1 MAVLDPNAPQTQ
13 QVSDS
18 SNRFIEDVCLV
29 DSFVRGAASES
40 ITFTGSDDV
49 EATVPTLRNI
59 VSSVLGSG
67 SATAAPSEDSINRLA
82 VPMEIA
88 SAPGTYSYQFSG
100 VLPTLDELSAHVP
113 SNFAGRSSVRV
124 PTSAN
129 PIESSLSVVGE
140 VTRNSV
146 VIPAFGFRPSPPP
159 LNTEIVANQTDNS
172 DRMVKINGANTGITY
187 GAKVPSAAQFS
198 ELGNLNSFLSSGTNA
213 GTGVRF
219 GLRHGTDAVNYFT
232 QSTNIGKAITLAE
245 FEGTINN
252 VTTTATLGF
261 APAMPTPTAAP
272 TPAGTSTDS
281 GKFPRVNTSGSGYNL
296 SGYSLPSTVGA
307 IGTGLISDGTNYMHG
322 QVTETL
328 AEDPRLRINSGQN
341 RRFFWSQEVDSTDS
355 DGNPTTVD
363 VSVQSA
369 YVAPA
374 DNLLPPVTSGGGIR
388 DTAALFI
395 DRIERSDP
403 TDALSSPTSIH
414 LTAIVGTLPQQ
425 STPGKLGNPLIA
437 TTVTR
442 RNNNGDPIDHDGNV
456 LRTNPDGSVIDDD
469 LSASLLYTYDTINYT
484 IPENL
489 GSEGQIPTVTF
500 VPRLDNDGNPVL
512 DSLGNPII
520 DELLLFQDLPEDLTT
535 DSRFP
540 AVTSIGRIFLS
551 MSNGFFE
558 ESPYSMPAAAL
569 GNRNALVGE
578 VTVDSSSGTDVT
590 TNSMVDS
597 GISLPVRTGL
607 REGAVLRVGQASGTS
622 TPIVQSNLNINSTI
636 PERIENP
643 DGSDNE
649 EEFIAVI
656 TPGNIIGAT
665 AAQRYATLTY
675 SRIRNLFHY
684 LLDTFTTGSPT
695 SNVGGI
701 LTVSN
706 NGIENSSITMFPRGG
721 DDVGNPAASRNIVI
735 YEQDDN
741 ADQLRTINTTLNPVT
756 TDGDRGRIS
765 RVSQTNEIEYVAAVL
780 LPPTTGI
787 TQGHVPTVNASGGI
801 TYQAQTGGS
810 PGGTGDSSFVGLNQV
825 DNMLSV
831 TTGEGSFNLSEYQQ
845 TELVPGVG
853 DVQIVANDFIL
864 LSSAATLN
872 FGLTAISSSTANGG
886 AWSSTSNYR
895 QNTIVVHEDNEWLSL
910 VEDNLNNE
918 PTTSPESWDDIGLGA
933 SSGGAENIT
942 TQRGDLIIRLNGNIT
957 RLPLG
962 NPGEN
967 LIITNGVPGYGTLSE
982 TPPYN
987 TIATSASAT
996 SGENDMTQNNANTGF
1011 DNMYSIATP
1020 ILRSSATFVM
1030 QSAFRVFSFFIT
1042 GGLAGKNPV
1051 GKLHSSYSY
1060 TQGQVNGTQDTPS
1073 LLPRTFR
1080 AGVNH
1085 TSVKNSE
1092 GEIKLLG
1099 SRTFFHGSPQD
1110 YGALSHT
1117 SILSNNLGSV
1127 QDELVSINN
1136 GSSTIVIDQSGI
1148 PFRRELDVVPE
1159 FAFDQSSVVG
1169 DTDLDRWTEESI
1181 FRASGIRVVDYR
1193 RIFFA
1198 TTDLASATFYRGTQA
1213 FCADLRIYLT
1223 STGRIFY
1230 LLGNNSGLS
1239 SRLPAGFFQA
1249 GFRTTPT
1256 EVLDVSDVSEII
1268 SFDSINGGKEGYMPG
1283 IFYRVGA
1290 AGTGE
1295 VRYMGINFNGCSGT
1309 NTGNQLYVHNL
1320 PVQGLP
1326 ADFGNKIYTSSSMDI
1341 AVGDVFPNVQSN
1353 TGRAGSYLIS
1363 GGVVHRS
1370 GILPGINSNQVN
1382 SVTDTNFVST
1392 AGEFVDGAGNIKLI
1406 RSFSIKCPFTSYFVT
1421 TDNNLFEH
1429 APNAGV
1435 SPLVLTRTVYQNF
1448 DNPIALNY
1456 TVNALGYVVRPDVT
1470 DNVVKVYQSP
1480 GHSNVGGNTPSSFFR
1495 FDRIIA
1501 DFNLFPIIV
1510 TTNGEVVY
1518 PATISGPESV
1528 GGNYNNDTDSLRCGR
1543 LGGLTRPVSD
1553 LVVGMQNALQSN
1565 TASGFKPDVLAVY
1578 DNGTLSAPYH
1588 TGSGNYINT
1597 DIRN

>member
-40 ITFTGSDDV
+40 ITFTGSDDM

-261 APAMPTPTAAP
+261 APAMPTPTAATMP
-272 TPAGTSTDS
+272 GGTSIDS

-469 LSASLLYTYDTINYT
+469 LSASLLYTYDTINYA

-500 VPRLDNDGNPVL
+500 VPRLDDDGNPVS

-551 MSNGFFE
+551 MSNGFFG

-649 EEFIAVI
+649 EELIAVI
-656 TPGNIIGAT
+656 TPGNIIGTT

-695 SNVGGI
+695 SNVDGI
-701 LTVSN
+701 LIVSN
-706 NGIENSSITMFPRGG
+706 NGMENSSIRMFPRGG
-721 DDVGNPAASRNIVI
+721 DDVGNPAASRNIVV

-765 RVSQTNEIEYVAAVL
+765 RVSQTNEIEYVAAAL

-810 PGGTGDSSFVGLNQV
+810 PGGTGDSSFVGLNQL
-825 DNMLSV
+825 DNILNV

-895 QNTIVVHEDNEWLSL
+895 QNTIVVYEDNEWLSL
-910 VEDNLNNE
+910 TEGNLNNE
-918 PTTSPESWDDIGLGA
+918 PTTSPDNWDDIGLGA

-967 LIITNGVPGYGTLSE
+967 LIVTNGIPGYGTLSE

-987 TIATSASAT
+987 TIATSAAAV

-1011 DNMYSIATP
+1011 DNLRSIALATLFYSSQVQPTP
-1020 ILRSSATFVM
+1020 QTFA
-1030 QSAFRVFSFFIT
+1030 QFISDSF
-1042 GGLAGKNPV
+1042 GGKNPV
-1051 GKLHSSYSY
+1051 GKIAANYVA
-1060 TQGQVNGTQDTPS
+1060 GP
-1073 LLPRTFR
+1073 LP
-1080 AGVNH
+1080 
-1085 TSVKNSE
+1085 
-1092 GEIKLLG
+1092 
-1099 SRTFFHGSPQD
+1099 
-1110 YGALSHT
+1110 
-1117 SILSNNLGSV
+1117 
-1127 QDELVSINN
+1127 
-1136 GSSTIVIDQSGI
+1136 
-1148 PFRRELDVVPE
+1148 
-1159 FAFDQSSVVG
+1159 
-1169 DTDLDRWTEESI
+1169 
-1181 FRASGIRVVDYR
+1181 
-1193 RIFFA
+1193 
-1198 TTDLASATFYRGTQA
+1198 
-1213 FCADLRIYLT
+1213 
-1223 STGRIFY
+1223 
-1230 LLGNNSGLS
+1230 
-1239 SRLPAGFFQA
+1239 
-1249 GFRTTPT
+1249 
-1256 EVLDVSDVSEII
+1256 
-1268 SFDSINGGKEGYMPG
+1268 
-1283 IFYRVGA
+1283 
-1290 AGTGE
+1290 
-1295 VRYMGINFNGCSGT
+1295 
-1309 NTGNQLYVHNL
+1309 
-1320 PVQGLP
+1320 
-1326 ADFGNKIYTSSSMDI
+1326 
-1341 AVGDVFPNVQSN
+1341 
-1353 TGRAGSYLIS
+1353 SYLS
-1363 GGVVHRS
+1363 
-1370 GILPGINSNQVN
+1370 
-1382 SVTDTNFVST
+1382 
-1392 AGEFVDGAGNIKLI
+1392 LI
-1406 RSFSIKCPFTSYFVT
+1406 P
-1421 TDNNLFEH
+1421 
-1429 APNAGV
+1429 
-1435 SPLVLTRTVYQNF
+1435 
-1448 DNPIALNY
+1448 
-1456 TVNALGYVVRPDVT
+1456 
-1470 DNVVKVYQSP
+1470 
-1480 GHSNVGGNTPSSFFR
+1480 HS
-1495 FDRIIA
+1495 
-1501 DFNLFPIIV
+1501 
-1510 TTNGEVVY
+1510 
-1518 PATISGPESV
+1518 
-1528 GGNYNNDTDSLRCGR
+1528 
-1543 LGGLTRPVSD
+1543 
-1553 LVVGMQNALQSN
+1553 
-1565 TASGFKPDVLAVY
+1565 
-1578 DNGTLSAPYH
+1578 
-1588 TGSGNYINT
+1588 
-1597 DIRN
+1597 

>member
-40 ITFTGSDDV
+40 ITFTGSDDM

-113 SNFAGRSSVRV
+113 SNFAGRSSARV

-219 GLRHGTDAVNYFT
+219 GLRHGTDTVNYFT

-281 GKFPRVNTSGSGYNL
+281 GKFPMVNTLGSGYNL

-341 RRFFWSQEVDSTDS
+341 RRFFWSQQVDSTDS

-469 LSASLLYTYDTINYT
+469 LSASLLYTYDTINYA

-500 VPRLDNDGNPVL
+500 VPRLDDDGNPVS

-551 MSNGFFE
+551 MSNGFFG

-607 REGAVLRVGQASGTS
+607 REGAVLRVGQASGAS

-649 EEFIAVI
+649 EELIAVI
-656 TPGNIIGAT
+656 TPGNIIGTT

-695 SNVGGI
+695 SNVDGI
-701 LTVSN
+701 LIVSN
-706 NGIENSSITMFPRGG
+706 NGIENSSIRMFPRGG

-756 TDGDRGRIS
+756 TDGDRGAIP
-765 RVSQTNEIEYVAAVL
+765 RVSQTNDIEYVQTVL

-831 TTGEGSFNLSEYQQ
+831 TTGEGSFNLFEYQQ

-872 FGLTAISSSTANGG
+872 FGLTAISSSTANDG

-895 QNTIVVHEDNEWLSL
+895 QNTIVVYEDNEWLSL
-910 VEDNLNNE
+910 TEDNLNNE
-918 PTTSPESWDDIGLGA
+918 PTTSPDNWDDIGLGA

-967 LIITNGVPGYGTLSE
+967 LIVTNGVPGYGTLSE

-987 TIATSASAT
+987 TIATSAAAA
-996 SGENDMTQNNANTGF
+996 SGENDMTQNNANAGF
-1011 DNMYSIATP
+1011 DNLFSVSSPSISPIRRVSGFAVPIAGGFTGKTP
-1020 ILRSSATFVM
+1020 VGSRDSI
-1030 QSAFRVFSFFIT
+1030 FFISLDVT
-1042 GGLAGKNPV
+1042 
-1051 GKLHSSYSY
+1051 SS
-1060 TQGQVNGTQDTPS
+1060 S
-1073 LLPRTFR
+1073 LGAARLSPPTFR
-1080 AGVNH
+1080 TGVAH
-1085 TSVKNSE
+1085 KTIKNSE
-1092 GEIKLLG
+1092 GELKLLS
-1099 SRTFFHGSPQD
+1099 SRAFFHGSPQD
-1110 YGALSHT
+1110 YGSLSHT
-1117 SILSNNLGSV
+1117 SILQTNLGSI
-1127 QDELVSINN
+1127 QDESISITN
-1136 GSSTIVIDQSGI
+1136 GSSTVTIDQEGI
-1148 PFRRELDVVPE
+1148 PYFRDLNIRAEVANNLSNTPNN
-1159 FAFDQSSVVG
+1159 
-1169 DTDLDRWTEESI
+1169 TDLNTWREEAI
-1181 FRASGIRVVDYR
+1181 FRASGFRVVDYR
-1193 RIFFA
+1193 RIFLA
-1198 TTDLASATFYRGTQA
+1198 TGRTDALRAGQYSRILETW
-1213 FCADLRIYLT
+1213 ADLRIYLT
-1223 STGRIFY
+1223 SAGTIFY
-1230 LLGNNSGLS
+1230 VIQNFQQFGTTQN
-1239 SRLPAGFFQA
+1239 LPPGFFQA
-1249 GFRTTPT
+1249 GLRTTPT
-1256 EVLDVSDVSEII
+1256 EVLGISGVSEII

-1283 IFYRVGA
+1283 IFYRVGP

-1295 VRYMGINFNGCSGT
+1295 IRYMGLNYNGCSGT
-1309 NTGNQLYVHNL
+1309 SSGNQSYVHNL
-1320 PVQGLP
+1320 PVLGLP
-1326 ADFGNKIYTSSSMDI
+1326 ANFANKIYTSCSMDRAPPSLPLGNI
-1341 AVGDVFPNVQSN
+1341 SSHSV
-1353 TGRAGSYLIS
+1353 GRAGSYVIS
-1363 GGVVHRS
+1363 GGVIHRA
-1370 GILPGINSNQVN
+1370 GILPGINSTQTNF
-1382 SVTDTNFVST
+1382 STDTTFVST
-1392 AGEFVDGAGNIKLI
+1392 AGEFLDNMGNVKLI
-1406 RSFSIKCPFTSYFVT
+1406 RSFSIKCPFSAYFVT
-1421 TDNNLFEH
+1421 TDNNLFE
-1429 APNAGV
+1429 NACNNANN
-1435 SPLVLTRTVYQNF
+1435 SFLLTSTTYRPFQGANAFSYHT
-1448 DNPIALNY
+1448 
-1456 TVNALGYVVRPDVT
+1456 NALHYVVLPEVT
-1470 DNVVKVYQSP
+1470 DNVLKVYQTT
-1480 GHSNVGGNTPSSFFR
+1480 GHNTVAGGTGVFANYRLTISTAVCFPLIVTLNGEIIHPQGENGPQSIRLNYEGDTPSS
-1495 FDRIIA
+1495 
-1501 DFNLFPIIV
+1501 
-1510 TTNGEVVY
+1510 T
-1518 PATISGPESV
+1518 PA
-1528 GGNYNNDTDSLRCGR
+1528 R
-1543 LGGLTRPVSD
+1543 LAGITRTVSD
-1553 LVVGMQNALQSN
+1553 LVVGMQSTQLNGLIDN
-1565 TASGFKPDVLAVY
+1565 FEPDVLAVY